1 MISEAKLER
10 VERTMWELEQLASE
24 LYDLGYIRQA
34 NMVFEA
40 VDEMTAELEDFDGS
54 TVDVA

>member
-40 VDEMTAELEDFDGS
+40 VDELTAELEDFDGS

>member
-10 VERTMWELEQLASE
+10 VERTRWELEQLASE
-24 LYDLGYIRQA
+24 LLDLGYDKQA

-40 VDEMTAELEDFDGS
+40 VDELTAELEDFDGS
-54 TVDVA
+54 TIDVA